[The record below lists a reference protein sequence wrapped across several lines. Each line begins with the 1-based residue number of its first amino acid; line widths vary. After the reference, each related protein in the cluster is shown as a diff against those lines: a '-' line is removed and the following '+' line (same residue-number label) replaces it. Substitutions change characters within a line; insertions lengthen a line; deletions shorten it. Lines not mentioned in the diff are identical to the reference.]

1 MVTLV
6 PFRARRPAAALAAR
20 VASPPYDVVTT
31 EEARAL
37 ARGNADSFLRVS
49 RPEVDLPQGIDE
61 RTDAVHA
68 KGCDNLA
75 ELVRRGVLVQD
86 PEPRFYVYAQRLGEH
101 RQTGLAACATLDEY
115 DTGVIRE
122 HEKTSDEKVDD
133 RFRHIDAL
141 SAHDEPLFLT
151 YRAVPAID
159 RLIEEV
165 KRSPPTYDLLTHRLW
180 AVPRDTGAAI
190 AALFRSVPALY
201 IADGHHRCAA
211 ASRVHARRRGQPGEH
226 GVFLTVVIPHDQV
239 QILAYNRLVRDPAG
253 RRPEALLA
261 ALREIFEV
269 EPAVSGRPTEPHT
282 CGVFVGGR
290 WWRARVRPGSYHT
303 GDPVSSLDCTIVQ
316 DQLLAPVFGIADQR
330 TSKDVAFVGGSRGP
344 PELERRVRQERWS
357 LALHL
362 FPTRLEQLFAVSDTG
377 KLMPPKS
384 TWFEPKLRSGLFMHP
399 F

>member
-1 MVTLV
+1 MVALF
-6 PFRARRPAAALAAR
+6 PFRALRPSAALAAK

-37 ARGNADSFLRVS
+37 ARGNAASFLRVS
-49 RPEVDLPQGIDE
+49 RPEVDLPDGVDE

-68 KGCDNLA
+68 KARDNLA

-86 PEPRFYVYAQRLGEH
+86 PEPRFYVYAQRMGEH
-101 RQTGLAACATLDEY
+101 RQTGLAACASVHDY
-115 DTGVIRE
+115 DTDVIRK
-122 HEKTSDEKVDD
+122 HEKTSDDKVAD

-151 YRAVPAID
+151 YRGIPVID

-180 AVPRDTGAAI
+180 AVPTDAGAAI

-239 QILAYNRLVRDPAG
+239 QIRLVRDPAG
-253 RRPEALLA
+253 RRPEALLDA
-261 ALREIFEV
+261 IGDIFDV
-269 EPAVSGRPTEPHT
+269 EPAASAQPDEPRT
-282 CGVFVGGR
+282 FGVFLGGR
-290 WWRARVRPGSYHT
+290 WWRARVRPGTYAT
-303 GDPVSSLDCTIVQ
+303 DDPVTSLDCAIVQ
-316 DQLLAPVFGIADQR
+316 HQLLAPVFGIADQR
-330 TSKDVAFVGGSRGP
+330 TSQDVAFVGGSRGP
-344 PELERRVRQERWS
+344 QELERRMKEERWS

-362 FPTRLEQLFAVSDTG
+362 FPTRVEQIFAVSDAG